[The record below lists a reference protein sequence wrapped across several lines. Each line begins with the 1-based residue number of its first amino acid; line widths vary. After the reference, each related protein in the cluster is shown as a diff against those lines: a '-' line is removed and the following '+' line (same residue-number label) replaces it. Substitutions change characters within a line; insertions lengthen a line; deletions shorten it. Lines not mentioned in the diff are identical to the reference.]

1 MYIYEKS
8 NKKGFTLIELL
19 VVVAIVSLL
28 SSVIFASLNSARAK
42 ARDAR
47 RASDMKQLQIAF
59 ELYYDINGQYPSEL
73 PSLVVSSMN
82 TGGADITPYIN
93 PIPADPVYTGNN
105 GYRYR
110 ISNVNG
116 RQSYSMLVHLEK
128 NNGAWCSLSTTPGNS
143 TWNGDPSDGS
153 GTNYPLCKF

>member
-47 RASDMKQLQIAF
+47 RASDMKQLQIAL
-59 ELYYDINGQYPSEL
+59 ELYYDINGQYPST
-73 PSLVVSSMN
+73 PASTWVINMN
-82 TGGADITPYIN
+82 TGGENITPYIN
-93 PIPADPVYTGNN
+93 PIPQDPTQTGAS

-110 ISNVNG
+110 QSNVNG
-116 RQSYSMLVHLEK
+116 RQSYTMLVNLEK